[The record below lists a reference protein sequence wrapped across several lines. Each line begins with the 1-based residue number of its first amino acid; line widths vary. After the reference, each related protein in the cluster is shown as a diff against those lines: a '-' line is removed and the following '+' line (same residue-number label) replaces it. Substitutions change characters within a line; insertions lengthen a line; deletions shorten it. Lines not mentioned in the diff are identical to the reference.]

1 MSAFRSSSARRP
13 RHARR
18 SGYLRI
24 AGAAVGLIAALWAV
38 GFLIFVDALPEE
50 LETAEVMIAQAEPAD
65 GIVVLTGGAQRLKT
79 GLALL
84 ERGAGQKLFVSGVHQ
99 GVDVAELLRVSQQ
112 DPARVACCIELGY
125 LAGNTRGNAAES
137 AEWARASGFDSI
149 RLVTADYHMPRS
161 LLEFRILAPDLAVT
175 PHPVFPGN
183 VRSREWYKFPG
194 TALFIAG
201 EYTKTLLSL
210 ARLGVV
216 RLVRSL

>member
-1 MSAFRSSSARRP
+1 M
-13 RHARR
+13 
-18 SGYLRI
+18 
-24 AGAAVGLIAALWAV
+24 
-38 GFLIFVDALPEE
+38 FVDALPEE
-50 LETAEVMIAQAEPAD
+50 SQTAEAMIEQAEKSD
-65 GIVVLTGGAQRLKT
+65 GLVVLTGGAQRLKT

-84 ERGAGQKLFVSGVHQ
+84 ERGAGRKLFVSGVHR

-137 AEWARASGFDSI
+137 AEWARRSGFQSI

-161 LLEFRILAPDLAVT
+161 LLEFRILAPELTVT

-201 EYTKTLLSL
+201 EYTKTLLSV

-216 RLVRSL
+216 RLVQSL